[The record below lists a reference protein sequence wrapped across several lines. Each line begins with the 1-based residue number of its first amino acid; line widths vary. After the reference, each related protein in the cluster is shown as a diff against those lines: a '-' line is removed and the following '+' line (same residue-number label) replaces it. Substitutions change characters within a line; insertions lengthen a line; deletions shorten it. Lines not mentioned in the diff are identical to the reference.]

1 MANAFHEQLT
11 GKQRIAAA
19 LTGKP
24 YDRIPVN
31 LLISDHAAQFAGV
44 SVTEYE
50 SSAKLLVRGQVE
62 AYRYYGHDFIN
73 IGPGLAGIPEA
84 FGAKVVIPAAS
95 TPYVTGPA
103 IEQLADVASLKS
115 PDPESTARLPIFLDA
130 AERALREV
138 GDEVLVTM
146 TLGGPFTT
154 ACNIFGTER
163 LLRELRRNGPL
174 VHQLLRRATDAIV
187 EFAKAAIARGAR
199 IGLADP
205 TASGSVIGLK
215 VFESFALPYLTEV
228 VGAITD
234 ATGGIAPSLHVCGRT
249 QAIWR
254 QLADTGASGLS
265 LDDVVDLGDAKAAV
279 GSRVALIGNIRPT
292 ATMFLGTPKDVRA
305 NARECLAKAHDNPKG
320 FILGMG
326 CGLPVNAPKD
336 NVRALV
342 DAAREYGQ
350 YPLNP
355 AVFAA

>member
-1 MANAFHEQLT
+1 
-11 GKQRIAAA
+11 
-19 LTGKP
+19 
-24 YDRIPVN
+24 
-31 LLISDHAAQFAGV
+31 
-44 SVTEYE
+44 
-50 SSAKLLVRGQVE
+50 LLVKGQVE

-73 IGPGLAGIPEA
+73 VGPGLTGIAEA
-84 FGAKVVIPAAS
+84 FGAKVIIPAAS
-95 TPYVTGPA
+95 TPYVAGPA
-103 IEQLADVASLKS
+103 IEQLTDVGSLKL
-115 PDPESTARLPIFLDA
+115 PVPESTARLPMFLDA
-130 AERALREV
+130 AELALRQV

-174 VHQLLRRATDAIV
+174 VHQLLRVATDAV
-187 EFAKAAIARGAR
+187 VRFAKAAIARGAR

-215 VFESFALPYLTEV
+215 VFESFALPYLAEV
-228 VGAITD
+228 VRAITK
-234 ATGGIAPSLHVCGRT
+234 ASGGVAPSLHVCGRT

-265 LDDVVDLGDAKAAV
+265 LDDVVDLGDAKATV
-279 GSRVALIGNIRPT
+279 GNRVALIGNIRPT
-292 ATMFLGTPKDVRA
+292 ATMYLGTPEDVRA
-305 NARECLAKAHDNPKG
+305 NAKECLAKAHDNPKG

-326 CGLPVNAPKD
+326 CGLPVNAPKA

-350 YPLNP
+350 YPLDP
-355 AVFAA
+355 ARFAA